1 MKNIELR
8 YGRGFVTLPIDE
20 ERFEVLTAPESE
32 DHHLSDF
39 EVGSSLDTPIASP
52 SLEEIVGAGDS
63 VLIVV
68 SDATR
73 ATASSQIVNLLV
85 RRLIQ
90 YGVAPGDIAIIFSTG
105 IHRAVTNSEKV
116 ELLSPF
122 IVQRIRTL
130 DHDAYSDRLMN
141 LGSLPNGVPI
151 ELNPALR
158 EYKHVILTGGVS
170 FHYFAGFTGGRKS
183 ICPGLASARTIE
195 GTHMLA
201 LDKDGGRRR
210 GVGTG
215 LLDGNAVHEACDFVT
230 AAFAPTFGINMV
242 VDENGRA
249 TKVHAG
255 HWREAHRKACDEY
268 LASHSVSINEKR
280 DVVIASCGGLPWDI
294 NMIQAHKTMDMA
306 TFACKPG
313 GTLILLAECRDG
325 LGRPDFMKW
334 FDSADS
340 RALAQR
346 LQTAYEVNGQ
356 TAWSL
361 LTKAETYRVFLIS
374 SLPDDEVRKMRMTP
388 AASIEA
394 AVARVDKT
402 TSGFV
407 LGRGATYLPR
417 VNEH

>member
-1 MKNIELR
+1 MRNIELR
-8 YGRGFVTLPIDE
+8 YGRGFVTLPLDE

-32 DHHLSDF
+32 DHQLSDF
-39 EVGSSLDTPIASP
+39 EVGSSFDTPISSP

-63 VLIVV
+63 VLLVV

-73 ATASSQIVNLLV
+73 ATASSQIINLLV

-90 YGVAPGDIAIIFSTG
+90 YGVAPGDIAIIFSVG
-105 IHRAVTNSEKV
+105 IHRAVTNSEKL

-130 DHDAYSDRLMN
+130 EHDAYSDRLMKV
-141 LGSLPNGVPI
+141 GSLPSGVPI
-151 ELNPALR
+151 ELNPALQ
-158 EYKHVILTGGVS
+158 EYKHVIITGGVS

-201 LDKDGGRRR
+201 LDKDGGRSA

-215 LLDGNAVHEACDFVT
+215 LLDGNAVHEACDSVT
-230 AAFAPTFGINMV
+230 SAFAPAFGINTV
-242 VDENGRA
+242 VDENGQA
-249 TKVHAG
+249 IKVYAG

-268 LASHSVSINEKR
+268 LANHSITINEKR

-294 NMIQAHKTMDMA
+294 NLIQAHKTMDMA
-306 TFACKPG
+306 TFACRPG

-340 RALAQR
+340 RAVAQR
-346 LQTAYEVNGQ
+346 LQSAYEVNGQ

-374 SLPDDEVRKMRMTP
+374 NLPDDEVRKMRMTP
-388 AASIEA
+388 AASVEA
-394 AVARVDKT
+394 ALAGVDRT

-407 LGRGATYLPR
+407 VEHGATLLPR
-417 VNEH
+417 VNAH